1 MDRGGGIIG
10 ALASMDV
17 HDTDSSELLD
27 TCECLHSYQVET
39 LGVLFPTA
47 VSDAMS
53 MMALCLV
60 DKRWRSLANG
70 VNKP

>member
-53 MMALCLV
+53 MMALSCRQEV
-60 DKRWRSLANG
+60 AFVG
-70 VNKP
+70 